1 MGEVLTS
8 RVTLRQLEAFAAV
21 ADAGSFTAGAAR
33 LGRSQPTVSKE
44 VQALERTLRRQLVDR
59 SPRRTGLTAA
69 GRQLLAQ
76 VRRVLAEA
84 AELERVA
91 AAPTAR
97 QAVRVRLAC
106 TPSVSNRLLP
116 VLLQRVEGGLP
127 GHEIVVKE
135 VETGEVEDLVE
146 QGRVDLGLCHYPRHT
161 PATRIDVLGD
171 DELVLVGQRPVLAAI
186 TDPGDL
192 RALSATPLLLWPRE
206 NHPEYFD
213 SLVSVCR
220 ARGLSPLILIGADRL
235 SGARSYLL
243 TQGRAVSIV
252 PRDAAPAL
260 DSALASLPLGPDA
273 RAPLGAI
280 LPTAPRRAALAIVE
294 LVRQLRAQP
303 S

>member
-1 MGEVLTS
+1 MDALLTS
-8 RVTLRQLEAFAAV
+8 RVTLRQLEAFVAV
-21 ADAGSFTAGAAR
+21 ADAGGFTAGAAL

-44 VQALERTLRRQLVDR
+44 VQALERTLRRQLVER
-59 SPRRTGLTAA
+59 APRRTGLTAA

-76 VRRVLAEA
+76 ARRVLAEV
-84 AELERVA
+84 AELER
-91 AAPTAR
+91 AAPAPGDR
-97 QAVRVRLAC
+97 RAVRVRLAC
-106 TPSVSNRLLP
+106 SPSVSNRLLP
-116 VLLQRVEGGLP
+116 ALLQEVERSLP

-135 VETGEVEDLVE
+135 VETGSVEGLVE
-146 QGRVDLGLCHYPRHT
+146 QGQVDLGLCHHPRHT

-171 DELVLVGQRPVLAAI
+171 DELVLVGQHAVLAAV

-192 RALSATPLLLWPRE
+192 RALAATPLLLWPRE

-243 TQGRAVSIV
+243 AQGRAVSIV

-260 DSALASLPLGPDA
+260 DPALAGLPLGPDA
-273 RAPLGAI
+273 RAPLGAVV
-280 LPTAPRRAALAIVE
+280 PTAPRRAALDIVD
-294 LVRQLRAQP
+294 LARQLRARP
-303 S
+303 A